1 MSGRERGVLVGL
13 MLLGAC
19 QRAPAPPATASTTLT
34 FADTT
39 LQSAAKFTQ
48 DFYDWYRG
56 QNDRMDAALK
66 DRRAAFE
73 PTLLAALDAD
83 GAAQAKDSTE
93 VVGLDWDPFLE
104 SQEVCDPYTVT
115 GAVASSDTVDVSVK
129 AMCKEIAPH
138 TGPDVIAQV
147 RRTATGWVFVDFR
160 HADNKG
166 SLRQDLAEL
175 RQERDSTAGH
185 RKH

>member
-1 MSGRERGVLVGL
+1 MKGFERGTLAALALVV
-13 MLLGAC
+13 AC
-19 QRAPAPPATASTTLT
+19 HRAPAAPATASAAPA

-39 LQSAAKFTQ
+39 LRSAAQFTQ

-56 QNDRMDAALK
+56 QGDRMDIALRE
-66 DRRAAFE
+66 RRAAFE
-73 PTLLAALDAD
+73 PSLLAALDAD
-83 GAAQAKDSTE
+83 GAAQAKDSTD

-115 GAVASSDTVDVSVK
+115 GAVLSGDTVNVSVK
-129 AMCKEIAPH
+129 AMCKEMTPH

-147 RRTATGWVFVDFR
+147 RRAATGWVFVDFR

-166 SLRQDLAEL
+166 SLRQDLVQL
-175 RQERDSTAGH
+175 KRERDSTS
-185 RKH
+185 RSSRR